1 MQLKFLDD
9 LLEEIGLG
17 NRMAALVAQ
26 RIAAVAEEAEAETDM
41 KPAEKAPLIIKGTE
55 GLVVNFA
62 TCCYPVP
69 GDPIVGIIDVGKGI
83 IVHVERCPSIAKLR
97 RHPDRFMPLRWS
109 EQVRA
114 EFPALVRVQVVN
126 ERGTLAMLTL
136 AIAEADA
143 NIEDIK
149 VEEREGLHY
158 IVTFR
163 ITVRDRKHLAKV
175 LRRLRQVKQLVRIIR
190 RFD

>member
-1 MQLKFLDD
+1 
-9 LLEEIGLG
+9 
-17 NRMAALVAQ
+17 
-26 RIAAVAEEAEAETDM
+26 
-41 KPAEKAPLIIKGTE
+41 
-55 GLVVNFA
+55 
-62 TCCYPVP
+62 
-69 GDPIVGIIDVGKGI
+69 
-83 IVHVERCPSIAKLR
+83 
-97 RHPDRFMPLRWS
+97 
-109 EQVRA
+109 
-114 EFPALVRVQVVN
+114 
-126 ERGTLAMLTL
+126 MLTL